1 MQTTFYDIINSKIP
15 KELSGYRMALFSDL
29 HNNEI
34 GHRSC
39 ELIEAIDAL
48 APNVIL
54 VPGDAVNKSMNDKE
68 AKGGYEFMLPLFAE
82 LSSRYPILYS
92 NGNHEAR
99 LARLNKDGGY
109 YTALQKVLKK
119 RGVTILN
126 NRSLYFRNRK
136 LHFAGLDLPLPY
148 YGKKHDPVDAA
159 FLTSLLGEPD
169 PDPFTVLLAQT
180 PEFFKA
186 YLDWGAD
193 LIVSG
198 HIHGGVIRLPVYGGL
213 LSPHRRLFPGYDY
226 GSYKENGKEMIVSS
240 GLAGPQFPPRILNP
254 GELVLLTLYPSR
266 EDVPDAT
273 EC

>member
-1 MQTTFYDIINSKIP
+1 MQTTVYNIINSKIP

-29 HNNEI
+29 HNTEI
-34 GHRSC
+34 GPGGR
-39 ELIEAIDAL
+39 ELIEAVDAM
-48 APNVIL
+48 APDVIL

-68 AKGGYEFMLPLFAE
+68 AKGGYEYTLPLFQE
-82 LSSRYPILYS
+82 LASRYPILYS

-99 LARLNKDGGY
+99 LARLNNDGGY
-109 YTALQKVLKK
+109 YAALQKVLKK

-136 LHFAGLDLPLPY
+136 LHFVGLDLPLPY
-148 YGKKHDPVDAA
+148 YGKKHEPVDAA
-159 FLTSLLGEPD
+159 FLTSRLGEPD
-169 PDPFTVLLAQT
+169 LQAYTVLLAHT

-186 YLDWGAD
+186 YMDWGAD

-226 GSYKENGKEMIVSS
+226 GSYRENGKEMIVSS
-240 GLAGPQFPPRILNP
+240 GCAGPSFPPRFNNP
-254 GELVLLTLYPSR
+254 PEVVLLTLYPSL